1 MSPEDRAVHLP
12 HFDDPTE
19 YPSAGDVLDAV
30 WLYEELAEQAEAAGD
45 PFGAERF
52 RLIAERARAQYRAR
66 QSHQRSSGTRTR

>member
-1 MSPEDRAVHLP
+1 MSPEDRAAHLP

-30 WLYEELAEQAEAAGD
+30 WLYEELAESADAAGD
-45 PFGAERF
+45 AGSAERF
-52 RLIAERARAQYRAR
+52 RLIADRARAQYRLR